1 MPSVAFASG
10 SRGGAGARFDDI
22 VVENRPVTHVG
33 DLGLFTPADS
43 GTQPRAGNFA
53 QAAWTNVIIPGNP
66 FTNIGKNTS
75 IVRSAN
81 APLIQANVINDS
93 SPRLHG
99 NPIFTI
105 GTFNPVMQF
114 NEIYGTAP
122 TFTALQ

>member
-33 DLGLFTPADS
+33 DLGLYTTADS

-53 QAAWTNVIIPGNP
+53 QAAWTNVIIRGNH
-66 FTNIGKNTS
+66 FTNIGTHTI

-81 APLIQANVINDS
+81 APLIDSHVINGS
-93 SPRLHG
+93 STRLHG
-99 NPIFTI
+99 NATFT
-105 GTFNPVMQF
+105 TRTLTAVMQSPQV
-114 NEIYGTAP
+114 YRT
-122 TFTALQ
+122 